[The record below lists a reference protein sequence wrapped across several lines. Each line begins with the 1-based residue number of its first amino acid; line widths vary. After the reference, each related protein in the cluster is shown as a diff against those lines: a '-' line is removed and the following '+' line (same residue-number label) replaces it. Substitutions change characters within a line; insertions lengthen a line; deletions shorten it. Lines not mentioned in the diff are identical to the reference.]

1 MLFMC
6 VCVCAYVSEMN
17 VSNDTRDGMEE
28 LGIFC
33 YYKELTKLYFY
44 KKVELG

>member
-1 MLFMC
+1 MC
-6 VCVCAYVSEMN
+6 MHTYLRISEMN